1 MRLFLAVGPARAARD
16 ELARELTAVRRHLA
30 AWDDHIRWTASENVH
45 LTLRFFGETS
55 ESRLAPLV
63 DALGDRLE
71 IPPFVLTLGEPGVF
85 TSRGAVRTVWF
96 AIGEGRDALVRLHDA
111 VSRRVE
117 PAGWPGEPRSF
128 TPHLTVGRVRDGRRR
143 QTAGL
148 AAAVAERPAPGHRW
162 AIDRLVL
169 YSSDLGGPRP
179 VYREV
184 HAVALEVRT

>member
-16 ELARELTAVRRHLA
+16 ELARELTAVRRHLS
-30 AWDDHIRWTASENVH
+30 AWDEHIRWTAPENVH

-63 DALGDRLE
+63 TALGERIE
-71 IPPFVLTLGEPGVF
+71 IPPFVLTLGESGVF
-85 TSRGAVRTVWF
+85 TSGGAVRTIWF

-117 PAGWPGEPRSF
+117 PEGWAAEERPF
-128 TPHLTVGRVRDGRRR
+128 TPHLTVGRARDGRRR

-148 AAAVAERPAPGHRW
+148 AAAVAAWPAPGHRW

-169 YSSDLGGPRP
+169 FSSDLGGPRP

-184 HAVALEVRT
+184 HAVALAART